1 MKVSSFAETRPR
13 CAPGG
18 AQSSKSAW
26 RRKAYGENVYRMQQ
40 FLLGAMAV
48 FLSSGLLL
56 AEESPPSVAPVLFQN
71 LCATCHGAKGEGKAE
86 LKSPSIA
93 SLPAWYVS
101 RQLENFQHDRRGSH
115 PQDVEGQ
122 MMRAIAKVLTAE
134 QTRDVA
140 QWVEKLPRVRPA
152 PTIRVATTLGK
163 ELYSERCMECHRF
176 NGEGELVFGAAP
188 VVGLQDWYLA
198 AQLRKFKNGQR
209 GAAKDDANGQKMVQ
223 AAMNFVED
231 EAAVQSLAAYLM
243 ELQTPAGKPKGYLV
257 DPFETAEAA
266 KRAEK

>member
-1 MKVSSFAETRPR
+1 
-13 CAPGG
+13 
-18 AQSSKSAW
+18 
-26 RRKAYGENVYRMQQ
+26 MQQ
-40 FLLGAMAV
+40 FFSAALAVLLTT
-48 FLSSGLLL
+48 GLLS
-56 AEESPPSVAPVLFQN
+56 AEESPASTAPILFQN
-71 LCATCHGAKGEGKAE
+71 LCATCHGVKGEGKVE

-93 SLPAWYVS
+93 SLPAWYVK

-115 PQDVEGQ
+115 AQDVEGQ

-140 QWVEKLPRVRPA
+140 QWVEKLPRVQPI
-152 PTIRVATTLGK
+152 PTIKAATAQGK
-163 ELYSERCMECHRF
+163 ELYSDRCMECHRF

-231 EAAVQSLAAYLM
+231 EEAVQSLAAYLM
-243 ELQTPAGKPKGYLV
+243 ELQSPEAKPRGYLV
-257 DPFETAEAA
+257 DPFEAD
-266 KRAEK
+266 RAENGTEK